1 MEDGTCQ
8 GARRLKQ
15 TCTSVRSLRQRSQ
28 RPWPTTV
35 AAGAGSPRARARACR
50 RRAPGVRAAA
60 GNRCPRA
67 GSERGQHRSGCQ
79 QRLAEV
85 SAGRACRGGR
95 LGGGEAA
102 LSGRS
107 VLGTAGP
114 SSRAQGSSSR
124 LWLLGGAP
132 HQGEL
137 PRPGPRPPRRS
148 GALAGLSGLG
158 DKAPGNPG
166 RLEGLPCAW
175 LASPPPG
182 SLLPCL
188 GRCKPGGVGLAV
200 TVAKEK
206 LGIVSARWWTLSR
219 PRGTHIPGGKGRWS
233 PG

>member
-35 AAGAGSPRARARACR
+35 ARTAPGCGCRVPARARARACR

-60 GNRCPRA
+60 GSPCPRA

-95 LGGGEAA
+95 LGGGGAA

-107 VLGTAGP
+107 LLGTSGP
-114 SSRAQGSSSR
+114 GSRAQGSSGR
-124 LWLLGGAP
+124 LSLLGGTP

-137 PRPGPRPPRRS
+137 PRPGPRPPRLLGRS
-148 GALAGLSGLG
+148 RPTLGARG
-158 DKAPGNPG
+158 
-166 RLEGLPCAW
+166 
-175 LASPPPG
+175 PG
-182 SLLPCL
+182 SRESGTLGGAPVRVANQAAARIPSALPRAL
-188 GRCKPGGVGLAV
+188 
-200 TVAKEK
+200 
-206 LGIVSARWWTLSR
+206 
-219 PRGTHIPGGKGRWS
+219 
-233 PG
+233 

>member
-35 AAGAGSPRARARACR
+35 AAGAESPRARARACR

-137 PRPGPRPPRRS
+137 PRPGPRPPR
-148 GALAGLSGLG
+148 
-158 DKAPGNPG
+158 
-166 RLEGLPCAW
+166 
-175 LASPPPG
+175 
-182 SLLPCL
+182 LL
-188 GRCKPGGVGLAV
+188 R
-200 TVAKEK
+200 
-206 LGIVSARWWTLSR
+206 RSR
-219 PRGTHIPGGKGRWS
+219 PTLGARGQGTRESGTLGGASVRVASQAAARIPSALPRAL
-233 PG
+233 